1 METLYL
7 VVVLLIWL
15 CLASPP
21 AVASAS
27 EPACGTNTSLEGYE
41 ADLWMYQH
49 QLRGR
54 VEVLD
59 GCSFQVSA
67 LDLLAGS
74 ASARWWRAEAPDL
87 DSLARGEPAADEP
100 LNRTFL
106 SESLVFRLLPGVSW
120 PLVPVLAAF
129 DPLTSSLFGFVRL
142 SNASDDSSSSSA
154 SAPTMFDSCSELS
167 PRLRV
172 RWTLDNDSNSIDI
185 GLEAAI
191 GSEYY
196 MAFGWAAPGETKPSM
211 IGADVAVTGFTED
224 GLPFAEDYYITKYS
238 ECLLRKDAIVEGVCP
253 DTIYEGNDSAG
264 GLVNNT
270 RMVYG
275 HRRDGVSFVR
285 FSRPL
290 VSGDKKYDV
299 PVNATRNMTVIW
311 AIGLLRSPDSLRP
324 YYLPLGHGAPA
335 GTAFGFATLNV
346 STVISG
352 CVGPLDAEDKE
363 DQDRI
368 TTERNTALV
377 VTAGPSLHYPN
388 PPNPDKVLYINK
400 KEAPLLKVERGVPVT
415 FSVEAGHDA
424 PLYITSDPVGG
435 NATSR
440 NISEI
445 IYAGGPKAEGVP
457 ATPTELVW
465 LPDRNTP
472 DLVYYQSLYDPKM
485 GWKIQV
491 VDGGLSDMYNNSV
504 LLDDQQVTFFWTLS
518 GDSINIAARGE
529 RKSGYLAVGFGS
541 AMVNS
546 YAYVGWIDGDG
557 TGHVNSY
564 WIDGKDGMSVHETRE
579 NLTHTRCRSE
589 NGAIVFE
596 FTRPLA
602 PLCSGRL
609 ECKNIVDPT
618 TPLKVIWAMGSQ
630 WQSGRLSVKNMHSVT
645 SNRPVRILLLAGL
658 AEAEQDLRPVL
669 AVHGFMMFV
678 TSGLL
683 LPGGIMAA
691 RYLKHLKGDVWFQA
705 HTYLQYS
712 GMAVMFLGVL
722 FAVAEL
728 RGFSFK
734 STHAKIGTLAFGFAF
749 LQPINAYLRPH
760 LAENGKILSRN
771 RVIWGYLHI
780 FTGRSA
786 LVFGVI
792 ALFTGLQHLGHR
804 YGNKN
809 IKGLTCGLILWVV
822 SVALVV
828 VYLEYMAVKR
838 RRDGGADGHSGKWV
852 LGNNEEDDSVDL
864 LQSERSSKMESN
876 SIEPMEVQLEPL
888 KG

>member
-1 METLYL
+1 MAPLL
-7 VVVLLIWL
+7 PGVVLLCL

-21 AVASAS
+21 AAA
-27 EPACGTNTSLEGYE
+27 AAAGCGTNTSLAGYE
-41 ADLWMYQH
+41 AYLRMSQH

-59 GCSFQVSA
+59 GCSFRVTA

-74 ASARWWRAEAPDL
+74 ASARWWRADATDL
-87 DSLARGEPAADEP
+87 DSLARGAPAASEP

-142 SNASDDSSSSSA
+142 SNDASDDSSFSSESD
-154 SAPTMFDSCSELS
+154 SAPTMFDSCAQLS

-172 RWTLDNDSNSIDI
+172 RWTLDDASNLIDI
-185 GLEAAI
+185 GLEAAV

-196 MAFGWAAPGETKPSM
+196 MAFGWAAPGAAEPSM

-224 GLPFAEDYYITKYS
+224 GLPFADDYYVTKYS
-238 ECLLRKDAIVEGVCP
+238 ECMVRTDGTVEGVCP
-253 DTIYEGNDSAG
+253 DTIYEQSNDTAAG
-264 GLVNNT
+264 MVNNT
-270 RMVYG
+270 RLVYG
-275 HRRDGVSFVR
+275 HRRDGVLFVR
-285 FSRPL
+285 FSRLL
-290 VSGDKKYDV
+290 VSPDTKYDV
-299 PVNATRNMTVIW
+299 PVNATANMTVIW
-311 AIGLLRSPDSLRP
+311 AIGLLRPPDSLRP

-335 GTAFGFATLNV
+335 GTAFGFATLIL
-346 STVISG
+346 SSAASGG

-368 TTERNTALV
+368 TAERNTPLV

-415 FSVEAGHDA
+415 FSVEAGHDE
-424 PLYITSDPVGG
+424 PLYVTSDPVGG

-440 NISEI
+440 NATEVV
-445 IYAGGPKAEGVP
+445 YAGGPKAEGVP
-457 ATPTELVW
+457 ATPKELVW

-472 DLVYYQSLYDPKM
+472 DVVYYQSLYDPKM
-485 GWKIQV
+485 GWKIHV

-518 GDSINIAARGE
+518 GDSINIAVRGE
-529 RKSGYLAVGFGS
+529 RKSGYLAVGFGT

-546 YAYVGWIDGDG
+546 YAYVGWIDGNG

-564 WIDGKDGMSVHETRE
+564 WIDGKDGTSVHETRE

-589 NGAIVFE
+589 NGEIVFE
-596 FTRPLA
+596 LTRPLA
-602 PLCSGRL
+602 PSCSGRV
-609 ECKNIVDPT
+609 ECKNIIDPT

-630 WQSGRLSVKNMHSVT
+630 WSSGRLSVKNMHSVT
-645 SNRPVRILLLAGL
+645 SNRPVRVLLLAGT

-678 TSGLL
+678 AWGLL

-691 RYLKHLKGDVWFQA
+691 RYLKNLKGDLWFQA
-705 HTYLQYS
+705 HTYLQCS
-712 GMAVMFLGVL
+712 GMAVMFLGFL

-734 STHAKIGTLAFGFAF
+734 STHAKIGTLAFGLAF

-760 LAENGKILSRN
+760 LADNGEILSRN
-771 RVIWGYLHI
+771 RVIWEYLHI

-786 LVFGVI
+786 LVVGAI

-804 YGNKN
+804 YGSKN
-809 IKGLTCGLILWVV
+809 IQGLTCGLILWAVGV
-822 SVALVV
+822 TLVV
-828 VYLEYMAVKR
+828 VYLEFMTVKR
-838 RRDGGADGHSGKWV
+838 RRDGGADGLSGKWV
-852 LGNNEEDDSVDL
+852 LGNTDEDDSVDL
-864 LQSERSSKMESN
+864 LQSSKMESD

>member
-1 METLYL
+1 MAP
-7 VVVLLIWL
+7 LLLLL

-21 AVASAS
+21 LAMAAAGA
-27 EPACGTNTSLEGYE
+27 ACGTNTSLMGYE
-41 ADLWMYQH
+41 ADLWMSQH

-59 GCSFQVSA
+59 GCSFRVAA

-74 ASARWWRAEAPDL
+74 ASARWWRAEGPDL
-87 DSLARGEPAADEP
+87 DSLARGAPAAGDP

-142 SNASDDSSSSSA
+142 SNDSSADSE
-154 SAPTMFDSCSELS
+154 APTMFDSCAQLS

-172 RWTLDNDSNSIDI
+172 RWTLHDASDSIDI
-185 GLEAAI
+185 GLEAAV

-196 MAFGWAAPGETKPSM
+196 VAFGWAAPGAAEPSM

-224 GLPFAEDYYITKYS
+224 GLPFADDYYVTKYS
-238 ECLLRKDAIVEGVCP
+238 ECTVRADGAVEGVCP
-253 DTIYEGNDSAG
+253 DTIYERGNETAAG
-264 GLVNNT
+264 VVNNT
-270 RMVYG
+270 RLVYG

-290 VSGDKKYDV
+290 VSPDKKYDV
-299 PVNATRNMTVIW
+299 PVNATANMTVIW
-311 AIGLLRSPDSLRP
+311 AIGLLRPPDSLQP

-346 STVISG
+346 SSSAPAASGG

-368 TTERNTALV
+368 TAERNTPLV

-388 PPNPDKVLYINK
+388 PPNPGKVLYINK

-424 PLYITSDPVGG
+424 PLYITSDAVGG

-440 NISEI
+440 NATEVVF
-445 IYAGGPKAEGVP
+445 AGGARAEGVP
-457 ATPTELVW
+457 AAPAELVW

-472 DLVYYQSLYDPKM
+472 DVVYYQSLYDPKM

-546 YAYVGWIDGDG
+546 YAYVGWIDGNG
-557 TGHVNSY
+557 TGHVASY
-564 WIDGKDGMSVHETRE
+564 FIDGEDGAGVHETSE

-596 FTRPLA
+596 LTRPLS
-602 PLCSGRL
+602 PSCSGRV
-609 ECKNIVDPT
+609 ECRNIVDPT
-618 TPLKVIWAMGSQ
+618 TPLRVIWAMGSQ
-630 WQSGRLSVKNMHSVT
+630 WSSGRLTVSNMHSIT
-645 SNRPVRILLLAGL
+645 SNRPVRVLLLAGT
-658 AEAEQDLRPVL
+658 AEAEEELRPVL

-678 TSGLL
+678 AWGLL
-683 LPGGIMAA
+683 IPGGIMAA
-691 RYLKHLKGDVWFQA
+691 RYLKHLKSGDLWFQA
-705 HTYLQYS
+705 HTYLQS
-712 GMAVMFLGVL
+712 SAMAVMFLGLL
-722 FAVAEL
+722 FAIAEL

-734 STHAKIGTLAFGFAF
+734 STHAKIGTAAFVLAC

-760 LAENGKILSRN
+760 LLAENGEMILSMKN
-771 RVIWGYLHI
+771 RVIWEYLHI
-780 FTGRSA
+780 ITGRSA
-786 LVFGVI
+786 VVVGAI
-792 ALFTGLQHLGHR
+792 ALFTGLQHLGDR
-804 YGNKN
+804 YGSKN
-809 IKGLTCGLILWVV
+809 IKGLTCGLILWAVGV
-822 SVALVV
+822 TLVV
-828 VYLEYMAVKR
+828 VYLEFMAAR
-838 RRDGGADGHSGKWV
+838 RRRGGGADGLSGKWV
-852 LGNNEEDDSVDL
+852 LGNTDEDDSVDL
-864 LQSERSSKMESN
+864 LQSTKMESD